1 MNKLSQVFS
10 ACLLMR
16 RWCTPLRHKRSFRFP
31 RSSRVAPLAAPCKS
45 RFITREIK
53 IPSLAL
59 CATLHLNDRAA
70 RSDRRLR
77 ASIAHYRRC
86 LALLLFVRHAND
98 RGGYPFLVYG
108 SAFQASSSRPGRSC
122 SANGKFGLV
131 VVGDHVDAGGL
142 LDTSS
147 TSSAGTAAF
156 S

>member
-1 MNKLSQVFS
+1 
-10 ACLLMR
+10 LLLDARLVHTAVVQELLPFPPKQSGSISGRTMR
-16 RWCTPLRHKRSFRFP
+16 
-31 RSSRVAPLAAPCKS
+31 S
-45 RFITREIK
+45 RFISGEIK

-59 CATLHLNDRAA
+59 CATLHLNDRTA

-77 ASIAHYRRC
+77 ASIAYYRRC

-98 RGGYPFLVYG
+98 RSGHPFLVCR
-108 SAFQASSSRPGRSC
+108 SAFQASSSRPGRAC

-142 LDTSS
+142 LDTPS
-147 TSSAGTAAF
+147 TSSAATAAF